1 MKTILKEVQAV
12 LGKRLDKFGL
22 KVAEDK
28 THVTHLG
35 ANNEGRRKLTFLGF
49 SIFKAMTVNKTGQK
63 IVFSTD
69 AKRFTRAKATIKE
82 KMWKQ
87 MHEEPKKQAKVIN
100 AILTGHYNYYGMAGN
115 SKRLVSFYYEVERYW
130 RRCLSRRSQNG
141 KMSWDELNNLR
152 SKYPLRQPFIKIPY
166 GSLKQY
172 VRL

>member
-1 MKTILKEVQAV
+1 
-12 LGKRLDKFGL
+12 
-22 KVAEDK
+22 
-28 THVTHLG
+28 
-35 ANNEGRRKLTFLGF
+35 
-49 SIFKAMTVNKTGQK
+49 MTVNKTGQK

-87 MHEEPKKQAKVIN
+87 MHEEPKRQAKVIN

-141 KMSWDELNNLR
+141 KMSWNELNNLR
-152 SKYPLRQPFIKIPY
+152 IKYPLRQPFIKIPY

-172 VRL
+172 VRLWNNSSLKSRMREIRTYGSVGGLPGNWADLPSSYYSSLANFL